1 MSDAAENPASK
12 VDAVDARH
20 STSSVHDESLRTY
33 WKIFYWLMGLLVV
46 TVLAAQVHL
55 DSIAPGLNLIVAMII
70 ATVKGGLVVL
80 FFMHVKQSS
89 KLTWMFA
96 TAAFIWLAILMALS
110 FNDYL
115 LREDIRRDPG
125 ALPSEMRSP
134 TQEQTGA
141 DVPGPVA
148 PKSQ

>member
-1 MSDAAENPASK
+1 MSDAADNPAPASK
-12 VDAVDARH
+12 VDQVDARH
-20 STSSVHDESLRTY
+20 STGSMHEESLRTY

-70 ATVKGGLVVL
+70 AVVKGGLVVL

-134 TQEQTGA
+134 
-141 DVPGPVA
+141 
-148 PKSQ
+148 